1 MSMEK
6 VFVDVPDG
14 EVVVVNSAEL
24 LAEVVTD
31 CVRAVDLVAVSLPDF
46 VPLGS
51 AVLVCVNV
59 SLAVAERV
67 SDRSALDDRDA
78 VMVRRLAD
86 MLVDLETSLVSE
98 FGERVSSLLKVVD
111 LVKLDV
117 SDSVPDSSFV
127 GDSSDC
133 DIVADFWDDELL
145 VCVMERSCER
155 VMDFDGGD
163 LVNVPSSEKVCDTL
177 VV

>member
-98 FGERVSSLLKVVD
+98 FGERVSSLLKV
-111 LVKLDV
+111 